1 MAPVATPAVILHAF
15 PYGETSKIVR
25 LLTREH
31 GTVSVIARG
40 AHRPKS
46 GFGARLQV
54 MSEGTAQL
62 YLKVNR
68 DLHTL
73 ADFDVTEQHPGLSR
87 DVSRYA
93 AAAALCEVILRFSP
107 AEPHHEIYQLVVG
120 GLAHLEAVPAAELGL
135 ASVALLWS
143 AVAVLG
149 FTPRA
154 DACAKDGRDLPAGPV
169 AFSVAEG
176 GFLCAQCARSAAKTV
191 METSDRE
198 MLERLIAGDVE
209 GLPALPPRHTAAHRR
224 LLVRFVE
231 RHLAEGRELKALEFW
246 QEHA

>member
-1 MAPVATPAVILHAF
+1 MAPVATAAVILHAF

-31 GTVSVIARG
+31 GTLSAMARG
-40 AHRPKS
+40 AQRPKS
-46 GFGARLQV
+46 PFGARLQV

-62 YLKVNR
+62 YLKVSR

-73 ADFDVTEQHPGLSR
+73 ADFDVTEQHAGLSR

-107 AEPHHEIYQLVVG
+107 SEPHHDIYDLVVG
-120 GLAHLEAVPAAELGL
+120 ALAHLETVPPAELDVAAL
-135 ASVALLWS
+135 ALLWS
-143 AVAVLG
+143 AVAALG
-149 FTPRA
+149 FSPRA
-154 DACAKDGRDLPAGPV
+154 DACARDGRDLPAGAI
-169 AFSVAEG
+169 AFSVSEG
-176 GFLCAQCARSAAKTV
+176 GFLCAQCAGSASRTV
-191 METSDRE
+191 MEESDRE
-198 MLERLIAGDVE
+198 TLERLIGGDVA
-209 GLPALPPRHTAAHRR
+209 GVQPLPPRHAAAHRR

-246 QEHA
+246 QEQA